1 MHSAPAVGFQT
12 GRSRWH
18 LAALVLI
25 LVSGLLIS
33 TAFAANQP
41 PLASAVV
48 FACLVI
54 SSGLAILGW
63 KNSPQGLLQWDGQH
77 WSWSVA
83 GDPQPCS
90 LRLVLDF
97 QTVLLVGVKTDARQ
111 LAWIWL
117 EPKSADSKWT
127 ALRRAV
133 VAKQEPI
140 GHKPGPNSP
149 LGDGDS
155 P

>member
-18 LAALVLI
+18 LGAVV
-25 LVSGLLIS
+25 LVSVLGFLS
-33 TAFAANQP
+33 WTAFTTTQAQ
-41 PLASAVV
+41 LVSIMV

-77 WSWSVA
+77 WSWSLA

-97 QTVLLVGVKTDARQ
+97 QTVLLVGVETDARQ

-133 VAKQEPI
+133 IAKQEPTC
-140 GHKPGPNSP
+140 HKPVRNSP
-149 LGDGDS
+149 LGDGDY

>member
-12 GRSRWH
+12 GRSRLH
-18 LAALVLI
+18 LGAVVLVL
-25 LVSGLLIS
+25 LSGLLTSI
-33 TAFAANQP
+33 TFAVNQP
-41 PLASAVV
+41 PLGSAFV

-54 SSGLAILGW
+54 SSGVAILAW
-63 KNSPQGLLQWDGQH
+63 INSPQGLLQWDGQH

-111 LAWIWL
+111 LVWLWL

-133 VAKQEPI
+133 IARQVH
-140 GHKPGPNSP
+140 GGRKPVPNSL
-149 LGDGDS
+149 LGVGD
-155 P
+155 PA